1 LSPRSA
7 THMDELFR
15 LGAQVQSLA
24 GPWLAELGLCGPG
37 RQGVS
42 LSALEG
48 LITSRS
54 QARRELAL
62 VVQRHQE
69 ALNSGRRRLAAG
81 LEHASADQAQRV
93 RQALHAVAAQ
103 LGDHR
108 AALAQA
114 DRELASLQKLT
125 EFYVVLLAEARRVLA
140 VETSGQKLPQAAP
153 LLARARGELEQAER
167 VRQVLLRLARVW
179 EQTQQRL
186 GVTRQEGR
194 RLCQQ
199 NDQLKQELGRLE
211 PAEARSLDDPA
222 RQLRAGLDEQAQ
234 RLGRDLE
241 HSRRCRR
248 AWQRAATGREEFLAQ
263 ATKRLNQ
270 AQEAVLAARQRA
282 AALQKAAASVSEALG
297 GLRPQELDPEVA
309 ALALQAWELELPLLR
324 LEKLGQTLSASL
336 AQTLP
341 SPVLPQPP
349 AEDPFDR
356 QLLAGAQPA
365 RDPASRQQRAGE
377 PKPSEGHAAPELPP
391 EPEQRGSHPLEKL
404 LEQTGERNLRL
415 GRRLARSLERQHG
428 LRREQRRSQKELAQA
443 RAGQSS
449 QSAENQRL
457 AAELGQARREVERW
471 QGLARSLS
479 LSLGLTGQAAGQENQ
494 NLSQEV
500 AGLKS
505 QVATL
510 QKQLLE
516 LSTLVA
522 LTARAPAASRPAA
535 LRLIALGRDQVEGTM
550 GRLAATGRRLRSA
563 GRGHLAQW
571 ALIAGLTSGMVLM
584 PQSNAPEA
592 TLRDVAGHPYTL
604 DLKAEFGGPAPS
616 AALDLHLLPLNHA
629 SPRAALRADPSWQ
642 KLAESAGVSPE
653 ALYVSAR
660 SHYPQRGALEAG
672 QALKL
677 AGKARGLAVRH
688 PLIHR
693 DMAKYG
699 MPQGYLALLGLRP
712 PAETATNRFV
722 DRLYREYRRLGY
734 QPQRALKAVVANER
748 ASAKLL
754 EAWRLPRLYRG
765 WLKPLPLVEKMGLE
779 EFLQKISPFIAGR
792 AQRFYKHMGKPA
804 PKDISRYAKDLA
816 FDIYCAAKKFKV
828 PVSFLLA
835 VAHQESWYANVLG
848 DQNRSASP
856 FQIFGPTV
864 PYITRSMK
872 NAGFAPPPASIR
884 LQHHLSMATYMA
896 AYHLRF
902 LMEKSYRPP
911 RAGRRAAVDMD
922 RVLHRYNGASTYAA
936 KVALRRGE
944 LARFLGRKG

>member
-1 LSPRSA
+1 
-7 THMDELFR
+7 MDELFR
-15 LGAQVQSLA
+15 LSAQVQALA
-24 GPWLAELGLCGPG
+24 GPWLAELGLG

-48 LITSRS
+48 LIASRL

-81 LEHASADQAQRV
+81 LEQASADKAQRV
-93 RQALHAVAAQ
+93 RRALHAVAAQ

-108 AALAQA
+108 TALARA

-125 EFYVVLLAEARRVLA
+125 EFYVVLLAEARQVLA
-140 VETSGQKLPQAAP
+140 VEATGQELPQAAP

-179 EQTQQRL
+179 DQTQQRL
-186 GVTRQEGR
+186 DATRQKGR
-194 RLCQQ
+194 RLWQQ
-199 NDQLKQELGRLE
+199 NDQLKQELGCLE
-211 PAEARSLDDPA
+211 QAKAQSLDDPA

-248 AWQRAATGREEFLAQ
+248 AWQRVATGREELLAQ
-263 ATKRLNQ
+263 ATERLNQ
-270 AQEAVLAARQRA
+270 AQEAIQSARQRA
-282 AALQKAAASVSEALG
+282 AALQNTASSMREALG

-309 ALALQAWELELPLLR
+309 ALALRAWELELPLGR
-324 LEKLGQTLSASL
+324 LEKLGQTLSTSL
-336 AQTLP
+336 AQAGP
-341 SPVLPQPP
+341 GPVLPEPP
-349 AEDPFDR
+349 AEEPFDR
-356 QLLAGAQPA
+356 LLLAGGQMVQG
-365 RDPASRQQRAGE
+365 RTTSGQRARE
-377 PKPSEGHAAPELPP
+377 PKPSQGPTSPELPP
-391 EPEQRGSHPLEKL
+391 EPQVQDSEQLEKL
-404 LEQTGERNLRL
+404 LEQAGDRNLRL
-415 GRRLARSLERQHG
+415 GRRLEHSLERQSNLH
-428 LRREQRRSQKELAQA
+428 REQRRSRKELAAA

-457 AAELGQARREVERW
+457 AAELSQARREVERW
-471 QGLARSLS
+471 QELARSLS
-479 LSLGLTGQAAGQENQ
+479 LSLSLTGHAAGEDNR

-510 QKQLLE
+510 QKQLLD

-535 LRLIALGRDQVEGTM
+535 LRLISLGRDQVEGTM
-550 GRLAATGRRLRSA
+550 GRLAATGRRLRA
-563 GRGHLAQW
+563 TGKGHLAQW
-571 ALIAGLTSGMVLM
+571 VLIAGLTSGMVLL

-604 DLKAEFGGPAPS
+604 DLKAEFGGSAPD
-616 AALDLHLLPLNHA
+616 AVLNLHLLPLNHA

-642 KLAESAGVSPE
+642 KLAESTGVSPE

-660 SHYPQRGALEAG
+660 SHYPKRDALEAG

-693 DMAKYG
+693 DMAQYG
-699 MPQGYLALLGLRP
+699 MPEGYLALLSLSS
-712 PAETATNRFV
+712 PAEAARNRFV

-754 EAWRLPRLYRG
+754 EAWRLPRHYRG
-765 WLKPLPLVEKMGLE
+765 WLKPLPLVENMGLE
-779 EFLQKISPFIAGR
+779 EFLTKISPFIAGR

-864 PYITRSMK
+864 PHITRSMK

-896 AYHLRF
+896 AYHLRG
-902 LMEKSYRPP
+902 LMEKSYQPP
-911 RAGRRAAVDMD
+911 RAGRRAVVDMD

-944 LARFLGRKG
+944 LARFLGKRG